1 MGGLGMLNKNDKEIK
16 TEFSNLIRSL
26 GMEVSERAL
35 KPSIKNT
42 EENLKQKLIE
52 LSKEVK
58 TEFEEINQ
66 NIDQRLEKQSEFLNK
81 MDEKG
86 KNLKELFY
94 NTEEILVS
102 MERLESTTKIVEI
115 IEEIEKEIN
124 AVSTTYKNVMDTI
137 DFKKEELIEYKS
149 KLTNAIDEFTEY
161 TEVIK
166 NNNKNTIDE
175 RKQIMNSI
183 QEYIEN
189 ANEDC
194 KRNIKKYMK
203 DFNEELKQD
212 QEDNSDN
219 ICKLMDEQKQNFK
232 NYEENNINSLNEIS
246 DEITNYIKDDKED
259 KEVIK
264 NNINQIDKQVST
276 TLKYSIFTNLIFAI
290 VVVLLLLFNLN
301 IF

>member
-232 NYEENNINSLNEIS
+232 NYEENNINICSH
-246 DEITNYIKDDKED
+246 DTC
-259 KEVIK
+259 
-264 NNINQIDKQVST
+264 
-276 TLKYSIFTNLIFAI
+276 
-290 VVVLLLLFNLN
+290 
-301 IF
+301 